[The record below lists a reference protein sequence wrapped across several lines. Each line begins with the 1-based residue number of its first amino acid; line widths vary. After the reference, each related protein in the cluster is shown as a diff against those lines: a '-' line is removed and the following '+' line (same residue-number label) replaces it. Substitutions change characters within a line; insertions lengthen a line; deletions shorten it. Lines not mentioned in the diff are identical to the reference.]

1 MMIMI
6 FFLLV
11 WQIFLIKRNPSRV
24 SSVNIGDI
32 VSFNYRGTDIYDR
45 TPLVFVLEKTSKIIN
60 GINLNYM
67 KEYKVQTLLKET
79 NFKKMKRYNMYKD
92 SFRTYFKNKITMVDK
107 IEYKTDEM
115 LKEER
120 RRNIIEN

>member
-1 MMIMI
+1 MAVKRKVSHYRRI
-6 FFLLV
+6 
-11 WQIFLIKRNPSRV
+11 IKRNPSRV

-79 NFKKMKRYNMYKD
+79 NFKKMKRYDMYKD

-107 IEYKTDEM
+107 IEYKTDEI
-115 LKEER
+115 LKDER
-120 RRNIIEN
+120 RRRIIES